1 MASELEDSF
10 GEDVESD
17 LPAHKAACRRDSISS
32 AALGF
37 DDLDDFCAKSSLQAT
52 EHAMRRLRRCMA
64 EYAVDP
70 GAEDDPYLV
79 ELLGT
84 AKARLLNLDEQRLQ
98 VFVSST
104 ADARHEDVSQ
114 KTRGLF
120 RKVQAAVKL
129 TKHQVDEL
137 QEPESPRQ
145 ETEEPASK
153 LAVKGT
159 RTARSRRSSNASSVG
174 VKGPKKQKQP
184 QAVPGGFHQGQAR
197 GATCSEKSWTE
208 EVRNGRCR

>member
-104 ADARHEDVSQ
+104 ADARTWLLWRHEDVSQ

-184 QAVPGGFHQGQAR
+184 QDKPEAPPAPRRAGRRKSETGVAVD
-197 GATCSEKSWTE
+197 S
-208 EVRNGRCR
+208 